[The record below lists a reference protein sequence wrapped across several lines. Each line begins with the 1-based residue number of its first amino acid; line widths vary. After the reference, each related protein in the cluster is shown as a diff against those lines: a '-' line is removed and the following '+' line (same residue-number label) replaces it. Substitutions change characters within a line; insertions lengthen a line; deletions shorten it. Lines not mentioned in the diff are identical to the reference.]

1 MLNSLQKEINRY
13 CREVR
18 SLLITQTK
26 ESKRFLM
33 EFRAS
38 VNDYIEAN
46 NVRSFSEVRA
56 HFGEP
61 EEIAKAFLDT
71 TQLVYIRKRLRIK
84 NAVLFI
90 LLAALLIWFGYATA
104 AFLHELKVPYFSVD
118 EIIEGTVPEESFT
131 IDERV

>member
-1 MLNSLQKEINRY
+1 MQKEINRY

-26 ESKRFLM
+26 ESKRFIK

-46 NVRSFSEVRA
+46 NVQSFSEVRA

-84 NAVLFI
+84 KAVLFI
-90 LLAALLIWFGYATA
+90 LLTALLIWFGYATA
-104 AFLHELKVPYFSVD
+104 AFLHEMNVPYYFED
-118 EIIEGTVPEESFT
+118 KIEEVPLTEEDITTS
-131 IDERV
+131 ERY